1 VKLKANEVFKDKNNT
16 GLIKTGPTGPIVNL
30 VYTEDGTLKNKTMRV
45 RGEKKLSAHL
55 WASTLR
61 IIVIALPTPLM
72 TNYVL

>member
-1 VKLKANEVFKDKNNT
+1 MKLKANEVFKDKNNT

-55 WASTLR
+55 
-61 IIVIALPTPLM
+61 
-72 TNYVL
+72 